1 MKSHAECIKTVLGT
15 PYNRTIDEI
24 DKKLNKFVGSYNGA
38 IYSTTNNDYS
48 KRFSIDM
55 ENHICVCFKYKKERF
70 DELNNK
76 DKSSHNQNDSNNDK
90 SPYTK
95 EELLRDLF
103 LWSVLMD
110 MPEIAKILLVHL
122 QPRICAALIASTIFK
137 AYAKASTAVD
147 HKEKFKSQSR
157 EFETHAAMFTDK
169 CYGYNGNLACELLLR
184 QIPLFGNVTCMQVIY
199 FEYIFDCKR

>member
-1 MKSHAECIKTVLGT
+1 
-15 PYNRTIDEI
+15 
-24 DKKLNKFVGSYNGA
+24 
-38 IYSTTNNDYS
+38 
-48 KRFSIDM
+48 M

-70 DELNNK
+70 DEWDNK
-76 DKSSHNQNDSNNDK
+76 HRSSHNQNDSNNDK
-90 SPYTK
+90 PSYNQNDNNNDKSPYTK
-95 EELLRDLF
+95 DELLRDLF

-137 AYAKASTAVD
+137 GYAKASTAVD

-169 CYGYNGNLACELLLR
+169 CYEYNGNLACELLLR